1 MLQSFKMALRSIWG
15 NKLRSFL
22 TMLGIIIGV
31 ASVIIL
37 VSIVNGYMSYTLNS
51 FTSMGVN
58 QITVNFRAL
67 PSRTISVDE
76 FYEFYEEHSD
86 LFAQMTPTVSV
97 SATVKHESDT
107 MSSTSVGGY
116 GEEYIYIKDF
126 EIEYGRNLVYAD
138 MASRQKVA
146 VIGAYVAS
154 ELYGGGQN
162 AIGEDIKLN
171 GDVFTVVGVVEQQ
184 TEDASDFDDGCTDDF
199 VWIPYSRAAKMSR
212 NATISNYTFTSY
224 DINDTD
230 ACTAALE
237 SFLEDKMKSDSFY
250 TVTAMSSL
258 MDSLNEMIAM
268 MSMLLGG
275 IAGISLLVAGVGVM
289 NIMLVSVT
297 ERTREIG
304 IRKALGAKKSV
315 IMQQFVIEAAVTSTI
330 GGLIGIVLGG
340 LASTGIGALMGIE
353 SPPTVTAVIVSFSVS
368 VGIGLIFGY
377 MPASRAANLSPIDA
391 LRSE

>member
-1 MLQSFKMALRSIWG
+1 
-15 NKLRSFL
+15 
-22 TMLGIIIGV
+22 MLGIIIGV

-76 FYEFYEEHSD
+76 FYEFYEENTD

-116 GEEYIYIKDF
+116 GEEYIEIKDF

-138 MASRQKVA
+138 MVSRQKVA

-184 TEDASDFDDGCTDDF
+184 TEDLSDFDDGCTDDF
-199 VWIPYSRAAKMSR
+199 VWIPYSRAAKMS
-212 NATISNYTFTSY
+212 
-224 DINDTD
+224 
-230 ACTAALE
+230 
-237 SFLEDKMKSDSFY
+237 
-250 TVTAMSSL
+250 
-258 MDSLNEMIAM
+258 
-268 MSMLLGG
+268 
-275 IAGISLLVAGVGVM
+275 
-289 NIMLVSVT
+289 
-297 ERTREIG
+297 
-304 IRKALGAKKSV
+304 
-315 IMQQFVIEAAVTSTI
+315 
-330 GGLIGIVLGG
+330 
-340 LASTGIGALMGIE
+340 
-353 SPPTVTAVIVSFSVS
+353 
-368 VGIGLIFGY
+368 
-377 MPASRAANLSPIDA
+377 
-391 LRSE
+391 